1 MGEKFFYDWT
11 IGEVWSVIESTF
23 EQLWQQEEVDAGK
36 VNEEFYKLEGT
47 LLD

>member
-11 IGEVWSVIESTF
+11 IDEVWKVIESTF
-23 EQLWQQEEVDAGK
+23 EQLWQQKEVDAGK
-36 VNEEFYKLEGT
+36 VNKKFYKLEGT